1 MLHFSCFGFAFDW
14 LDLLV
19 CWRVF
24 SLSYR
29 VLPDLTEFFQSF
41 SGFQWIFLVFSVY
54 FASYIGFY
62 LVSLGF
68 TWFYW
73 VLLGSTGFYRVFT
86 GLEWVLLLNEVL
98 NCYLWIQTFNP
109 VKTFGRDGG
118 GHFVF
123 NPEIPRKPNSMKINS
138 SNRFWFSIESKT
150 RSNRGVFVKDF
161 WYQCTQCECRDEM
174 KTLFSPGNPRKPHET
189 KIHLSNGSKFPMA
202 KKNSRKPTETWQRSF
217 NSLIRR
223 FQVSSVYFIDSFNL
237 LTDGPL

>member
-1 MLHFSCFGFAFDW
+1 MIALFVMKIEYSPCGSVIHRS
-14 LDLLV
+14 V
-19 CWRVF
+19 P
-24 SLSYR
+24 LSIR
-29 VLPDLTEFFQSF
+29 SRNVLGSVSPSTPSSTEFIEFPQNLPSF
-41 SGFQWIFLVFSVY
+41 
-54 FASYIGFY
+54 
-62 LVSLGF
+62 
-68 TWFYW
+68 
-73 VLLGSTGFYRVFT
+73 TGFYRVFT